1 MTKMIKIMF
10 VCHGNIC
17 RSPMAEF
24 VLADMLEKKH
34 LSNRICVASCAVSTE
49 EIRNGVGNPVHP
61 GTAAELARLGISC
74 KGKRAVL
81 LQREDYD
88 RYDLFVAMDQGNVRA
103 MHRIF
108 GGDPQ
113 EKICKLLDFTE
124 SGGDVADP
132 WYTDRFDITM
142 RDVRRG
148 CTALLEYL
156 MQ

>member
-1 MTKMIKIMF
+1 MIKVLFI
-10 VCHGNIC
+10 CHGNIC
-17 RSPMAEF
+17 RSTMCEAVF
-24 VLADMLEKKH
+24 THLVEKRH
-34 LSNRICVASCAVSTE
+34 LTHLFTIASAATSRE
-49 EIRNGVGNPVHP
+49 EIGNPPHW
-61 GTAAELARLGISC
+61 GTVQKLREEGIPVIPH
-74 KGKRAVL
+74 RAV
-81 LQREDYD
+81 QMTREDYD

-148 CTALLEYL
+148 CTALLEHL